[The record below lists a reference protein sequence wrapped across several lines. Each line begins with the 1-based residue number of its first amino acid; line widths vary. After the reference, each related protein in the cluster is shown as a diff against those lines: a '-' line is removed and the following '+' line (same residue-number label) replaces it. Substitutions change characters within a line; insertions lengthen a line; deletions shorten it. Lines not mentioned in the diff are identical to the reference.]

1 MPLAVKNEST
11 AWQL

>member
-1 MPLAVKNEST
+1 MPLTVKNEST